1 MEHVYR
7 ICDVRSSRILVRSK
21 TGELKLEALLWRLD
35 VLEIYM
41 NLEYRSIKNIE
52 LVFWIKMNGVK
63 CVFHCDEI
71 DSVLF
76 VGNCNASICF
86 KLLVG
91 E

>member
-1 MEHVYR
+1 
-7 ICDVRSSRILVRSK
+7 
-21 TGELKLEALLWRLD
+21 
-35 VLEIYM
+35 M

-52 LVFWIKMNGVK
+52 LVFWIKMNRVK

-76 VGNCNASICF
+76 VGNCNASICL

>member
-21 TGELKLEALLWRLD
+21 TGELKLEALLWKLD

-63 CVFHCDEI
+63 CVLHCDEI

-76 VGNCNASICF
+76 VGNCNASICL